1 MPSLPPSGV
10 LVSAGSPC
18 KQKIKTRMNPK
29 EKKEVKEGKR
39 IKKIKKY

>member
-29 EKKEVKEGKR
+29 EKKGSEGGEKN
-39 IKKIKKY
+39 KKIKKH